1 AIIAVSQ
8 LLARR
13 GIIVKYLPL
22 TSIYSM
28 YMFALGRLLVK
39 IFVSTLGGYKHGPK
53 RAKRQKTD
61 CLEYR

>member
-1 AIIAVSQ
+1 MSQ

-39 IFVSTLGGYKHGPK
+39 IFVSTLGGYEHGPK
-53 RAKRQKTD
+53 
-61 CLEYR
+61 